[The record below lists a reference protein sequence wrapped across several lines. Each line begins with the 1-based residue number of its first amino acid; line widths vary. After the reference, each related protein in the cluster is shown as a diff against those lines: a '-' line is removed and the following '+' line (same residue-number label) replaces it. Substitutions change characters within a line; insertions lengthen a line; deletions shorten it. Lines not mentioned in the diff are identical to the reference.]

1 MKGTITPDR
10 ERLNVANKMADKKKS
25 ASQSEVAE
33 SKVRSGEKE
42 QNKSAKAAPREREQR
57 RERQV
62 KESKSAK
69 RESKQS
75 PTFWARFRNYRPVR
89 FVREAY
95 HELRYKVTWPTF
107 PEARNMTFVVIA
119 LSAAI
124 GLLLW
129 IADLGL
135 FKLFQ
140 LISGK

>member
-1 MKGTITPDR
+1 VKGTITLDR

-25 ASQSEVAE
+25 ASQSIAADSNVRGSE
-33 SKVRSGEKE
+33 KV
-42 QNKSAKAAPREREQR
+42 Q
-57 RERQV
+57 
-62 KESKSAK
+62 SKSTK

-75 PTFWARFRNYRPVR
+75 PSFWTRFRNYRMVR

-107 PEARNMTFVVIA
+107 EEARNMTFVVIA

-124 GLLLW
+124 ALLLG

-135 FKLFQ
+135 TKLFF
-140 LISGK
+140 LFTKLGH

>member
-1 MKGTITPDR
+1 VKGTITLDR

-25 ASQSEVAE
+25 ASQSIAAE
-33 SKVRSGEKE
+33 SNVRGSEKV
-42 QNKSAKAAPREREQR
+42 Q
-57 RERQV
+57 
-62 KESKSAK
+62 SKSTK

-75 PTFWARFRNYRPVR
+75 PSFWTRFRNYRMVR

-107 PEARNMTFVVIA
+107 EEASNMTFVVIA

-124 GLLLW
+124 ALLLG

-135 FKLFQ
+135 TKLFF
-140 LISGK
+140 LFTKLGH

>member
-1 MKGTITPDR
+1 VKGTITLDR

-25 ASQSEVAE
+25 ASQSIAAE
-33 SKVRSGEKE
+33 SNVRGSEKVQR
-42 QNKSAKAAPREREQR
+42 KST
-57 RERQV
+57 
-62 KESKSAK
+62 K

-75 PTFWARFRNYRPVR
+75 PSFWTRFRNYRMVR

-107 PEARNMTFVVIA
+107 EEARNMTFVVIA

-124 GLLLW
+124 ALLLG

-135 FKLFQ
+135 TKLFF
-140 LISGK
+140 LFTKLGH